1 MTCIPAMREAF
12 LRTLGESGNVTLAA
26 QAAGLSR
33 AQVYLMRER
42 DPEFA
47 EQWVGAL
54 ELGVSALEDAALKL
68 AHGGNERLI
77 MFLLAAH
84 RPEKYGQRSSID
96 INGGVSMTLRHVP
109 LATLRAELA
118 ELVAIAGHSSTE
130 ADTLPAPLDLIR
142 WITADETP

>member
-12 LRTLGESGNVTLAA
+12 LRTLGESCNVTLAA

-47 EQWVGAL
+47 EQWLGAL
-54 ELGVSALEDAALKL
+54 ELGVSALEDAAMKL

-84 RPEKYGQRSSID
+84 RPEKYSQRSSID

-118 ELVAIAGHSSTE
+118 ELLAIAGRSTTE
-130 ADTLPAPLDLIR
+130 PDTLPAPLDL
-142 WITADETP
+142 TPLDYC